1 MIDEPVYAGE
11 NAYMNPKYSRGGE
24 FIENLVTDN
33 HLSFCKRWFHL
44 AGIQEF
50 LDDME
55 EYRRQFMISYSSN
68 GVYTPYYYDKNDK
81 FVVVPIKDN
90 RMYNKIRPISI
101 TNNRKIKPITFYK
114 PREVVK
120 Y

>member
-1 MIDEPVYAGE
+1 
-11 NAYMNPKYSRGGE
+11 MNPKYSRGGE

-81 FVVVPIKDN
+81 FVIVPIRDN
-90 RMYNKIRPISI
+90 RMHGKIRPITF
-101 TNNRKIKPITFYK
+101 TNDRKIKPITFYK
-114 PREVVK
+114 PREVIK
-120 Y
+120 